1 MKASKIAKKEDD
13 KAAAAKAKTDVKKDE
28 DNDSAELLSEES
40 EEKEEASNVA
50 GKREKSEVAPKKNGK
65 AEVADEESDKAE
77 KEAPAAEE
85 EKAKPAE
92 ATSGAHSEEVEL
104 FIGNLPF
111 SAGEDQISDFFG
123 KYGEVVSVK
132 LIQRDGRPSG
142 RGFVKFA
149 SPASAAKAVA
159 ANGQDFEGRPL
170 IARYASE
177 PAPERKPFGSQGQ
190 GQREASG
197 TTVFIGGL
205 SYQSSQDSVQ
215 SMFSPCGSI
224 VAVRVATDPEGNPR
238 GFAHVEFDSEEGVK
252 KALELSGQELDGRR
266 IRVDV
271 AGNRPE
277 KSGGHFGGNS
287 RGRGGFG
294 GGRGRGGFGGRGGR
308 GGFRGGRGGYGGDFK
323 RGRYDD

>member
-1 MKASKIAKKEDD
+1 M
-13 KAAAAKAKTDVKKDE
+13 
-28 DNDSAELLSEES
+28 
-40 EEKEEASNVA
+40 A
-50 GKREKSEVAPKKNGK
+50 GKREKAEPVAKTNGK
-65 AEVADEESDKAE
+65 AKVADEAEEDGQSEEKPE
-77 KEAPAAEE
+77 KEAPAAVEE

-92 ATSGAHSEEVEL
+92 AAPATTSEEVEL

-111 SAGEDQISDFFG
+111 SASEDQISEFFA
-123 KYGEVVSVK
+123 KFGEVASVK

-142 RGFVKFA
+142 RGFVKFN
-149 SPASAAKAVA
+149 SPAAAAKAVA

-177 PAPERKPFGSQGQ
+177 PAPERKPFGGQGQ
-190 GQREASG
+190 GGQREASG

-205 SYQSSQDSVQ
+205 SYQSTQDSVQ
-215 SMFSPCGSI
+215 SLFGSCGNI

-238 GFAHVEFDSEEGVK
+238 GFAHVEFDSEEAVK
-252 KALELSGQELDGRR
+252 KALEMTGQELDGRR

-271 AGNRPE
+271 AGQKSERPA
-277 KSGGHFGGNS
+277 GGHFGGG
-287 RGRGGFG
+287 RGGRGGF
-294 GGRGRGGFGGRGGR
+294 GGRGRGGFGGGRGGR